1 LAGWKEPAGTV
12 IGGPSTNRL
21 SEVKAASN
29 EEKLK
34 LEIDNAAVPGLSICI
49 GRAAACG
56 VVIPTADGPRS
67 IGDGGV
73 VLKLGV
79 A

>member
-12 IGGPSTNRL
+12 RGGPSTNKL

-34 LEIDNAAVPGLSICI
+34 LEIDNVAVPGLSIRI
-49 GRAAACG
+49 GRAEACG

-67 IGDGGV
+67 IDEGGV
-73 VLKLGV
+73 VLKPGV

>member
-1 LAGWKEPAGTV
+1 M
-12 IGGPSTNRL
+12 IGGVSTNKL

-34 LEIDNAAVPGLSICI
+34 LEIANVAVPGLLICN
-49 GRAAACG
+49 GWGNACG
-56 VVIPTADGPRS
+56 VVTPTADGPRS

-79 A
+79 P

>member
-1 LAGWKEPAGTV
+1 M
-12 IGGPSTNRL
+12 IGGVNTNKL
-21 SEVKAASN
+21 SEVKAASGG
-29 EEKLK
+29 EKLK
-34 LEIDNAAVPGLSICI
+34 LEIDNVAVPGLLICI
-49 GRAAACG
+49 GRAEACG
-56 VVIPTADGPRS
+56 VVIPTAEGPRS